1 MAHVEDGGH
10 TDHRQAVPTSH
21 PPTSPNPARW
31 RPRGRPGLRWY
42 QEVAIIGA
50 FYGLYSMSRNL
61 FGSNAVSPGLALDN
75 AEWVIRAERLLG
87 SYFEPGLQQFFLDWG
102 GGFLRIWNLFYGT
115 LHFVITAG
123 VFIWLFRRHP
133 DRYPRWRNALGATT
147 ALALVG
153 FSLFPL
159 MPPRLLAAGGPYGG
173 RAADHAGQ
181 YVDTLDRYP
190 ALWSFNS
197 DTMQSV
203 SNQYAAMPS
212 LHVGWALWC
221 VCALF
226 PLLRTR
232 WSRALYLLYVPATVF
247 TIVVTANHYW
257 LDALGGAVVFAT
269 GQAIAGRIEAFK
281 QLRLRNPLAVD
292 GPGTVIVANQDP
304 ETDPDAAALAR

>member
-1 MAHVEDGGH
+1 MAHIEHRVTPENRRSSP
-10 TDHRQAVPTSH
+10 TARQARS
-21 PPTSPNPARW
+21 
-31 RPRGRPGLRWY
+31 GLRWY
-42 QEVAIIGA
+42 REVAIIGA

-61 FGSNAVSPGLALDN
+61 FGSNAVSPNLALDN
-75 AEWVIRAERLLG
+75 AERVIRAERLLG
-87 SYFEPGLQQFFLDWG
+87 SYFEPALQQFFLEWG
-102 GGFLRIWNLFYGT
+102 GGFLRIWNLFYGS
-115 LHFVITAG
+115 LHFVVTAG

-147 ALALVG
+147 GLALVG

-173 RAADHAGQ
+173 RAAEHAGQ
-181 YVDTLDRYP
+181 FVDTLDRYP

-221 VCALF
+221 LCATF

-232 WSRALYLLYVPATVF
+232 WSRGLYLLYVPATVF

-257 LDALGGAVVFAT
+257 IDALGGAAVLAVGHT
-269 GQAIAGRIEAFK
+269 VAGRIEAVK
-281 QLRLRNPLAVD
+281 QLRRKSALSAMPATATASAVPDPRRNP
-292 GPGTVIVANQDP
+292 DP
-304 ETDPDAAALAR
+304 DPDNDAAALAH

>member
-1 MAHVEDGGH
+1 MAHVEHSG
-10 TDHRQAVPTSH
+10 TDQHPQPAPPSRPAPATSGRR
-21 PPTSPNPARW
+21 N
-31 RPRGRPGLRWY
+31 PRGRPGLRWY

-61 FGSNAVSPGLALDN
+61 FGSNAVSPTLALEN
-75 AEWVIRAERLLG
+75 AERVIRVERMLG
-87 SYFEPGLQQFFLDWG
+87 SYFEPGLQQFFLEWG
-102 GGFLRIWNLFYGT
+102 GGFLRIWNLFYGS
-115 LHFVITAG
+115 LHFVVTAG

-159 MPPRLLAAGGPYGG
+159 MPPRLLAEGGPYGG
-173 RAADHAGQ
+173 RAAEHAGQ
-181 YVDTLDRYP
+181 FVDTLARYP

-212 LHVGWALWC
+212 LHVGWSLWC
-221 VCALF
+221 VCAVF

-232 WSRALYLLYVPATVF
+232 WSRGLYLLYVPATVF

-257 LDALGGAVVFAT
+257 LDALGGAVVFAA
-269 GQAIAGRIEAFK
+269 GHAIAGRIEAFK
-281 QLRLRNPLAVD
+281 QLRRRSPLAA
-292 GPGTVIVANQDP
+292 GHPGTVTVEARHPDP
-304 ETDPDAAALAR
+304 DPDAAALAR

>member
-1 MAHVEDGGH
+1 MAHVEH
-10 TDHRQAVPTSH
+10 SRAHEPLRLT
-21 PPTSPNPARW
+21 PTSPHPTGPAGG
-31 RPRGRPGLRWY
+31 RPGPRTRPGLRWY
-42 QEVAIIGA
+42 QEVAIIAA

-75 AEWVIRAERLLG
+75 AERVIRAERALG
-87 SYFEPGLQQFFLDWG
+87 SYFEPGLQEFFLAWG
-102 GGFLRIWNLFYGT
+102 GGFLRLWNLFYGS

-159 MPPRLLAAGGPYGG
+159 MPPRLLAEGGPFGG
-173 RAADHAGQ
+173 RAAEHAGQ
-181 YVDTLDRYP
+181 FVDTLDRYP

-221 VCALF
+221 ACAMF

-232 WSRALYLLYVPATVF
+232 WSRGLYLLYVPATVF

-257 LDALGGAVVFAT
+257 LDAAGGAVVFAA
-269 GQAIAGRIEAFK
+269 GQAIAGRIEAAK
-281 QLRLRNPLAVD
+281 HLRRRSTNS
-292 GPGTVIVANQDP
+292 VARRITSAAEPDP
-304 ETDPDAAALAR
+304 DADAAALAR